1 MMNVNMTPAKKNFV
15 KLAQTEFGEGGVL
28 SRSDVFK
35 LSKETHNIGWPSW
48 FLRSPFKVGKGMFKL
63 PSIDGVLENENVVS
77 TATEISEK
85 SNMVS
90 LATNSTA
97 AMKTEEVSMAS
108 NVIEFPKNVSE
119 SYVPSRV
126 SEYVKFGHYND
137 VKTIKKSGKFY
148 PVFIT
153 GLSGNGKTM
162 MIEQVHAELKKELF
176 RVNITIETD
185 EDDLIGHYSLVDG
198 KTVWQDGPVVLAM
211 ERGAT
216 LLLDEVDLASN
227 KIMCLQPV
235 LEGNPLLIKKEGR
248 IVRPKEGFSV
258 MATANTK
265 GKGSEDGRF
274 IGTNILN
281 EAFLERFPITV
292 EQEYPSVSVEKKII
306 NKLMIS
312 LNCLDEEYAGKL
324 VDWADLI
331 RKTFYDG
338 GVDEIIATRR
348 LVHIVQAFSIFK
360 DRMKAIAMCVARF
373 DDQTKETF
381 MDLYSKLDDKVSMP
395 SEEGEDSESTEKEE
409 ENEDFRPF

>member
-1 MMNVNMTPAKKNFV
+1 MSYNAKQEKSINAFRSFVGNVESFTREDIMKFV
-15 KLAQTEFGEGGVL
+15 DSNANKELGVI
-28 SRSDVFK
+28 R
-35 LSKETHNIGWPSW
+35 PW
-48 FLRSPFKVGKGMFKL
+48 FLLDEIPKSERVDGRAYRFPTLNGMK
-63 PSIDGVLENENVVS
+63 P
-77 TATEISEK
+77 TASEE
-85 SNMVS
+85 SSMVS
-90 LATNSTA
+90 LATTSEA
-97 AMKTEEVSMAS
+97 VAKTEEISMAT
-108 NVIEFPKNVSE
+108 NVIEFPKNVTE
-119 SYVPSRV
+119 SYVPTRV
-126 SEYVKFGHYND
+126 GNYVKFGHYND
-137 VKTIKKSGKFY
+137 VKTIKKSGQFY
-148 PVFIT
+148 PVFVT

-162 MIEQVHAELKKELF
+162 MIEQVHAELRKELF

-185 EDDLIGHYSLVDG
+185 EDDLIGHYALVDG
-198 KTVWQDGPVVLAM
+198 KTVWQDGPVTMAM

-248 IVRPKEGFSV
+248 VVRPKEGFSV

-306 NKLMIS
+306 NKLMVS

-395 SEEGEDSESTEKEE
+395 SEEEGEDSKSTETEE

>member
-1 MMNVNMTPAKKNFV
+1 MMLNEKQEKSLDAFRSFV
-15 KLAQTEFGEGGVL
+15 GNEIFTRKDISRFTDETKTHKELGVI
-28 SRSDVFK
+28 R
-35 LSKETHNIGWPSW
+35 PW
-48 FLRSPFKVGKGMFKL
+48 FLVDVCEK
-63 PSIDGVLENENVVS
+63 IDRGEYRFPTVNGSSTETVDESNV
-77 TATEISEK
+77 
-85 SNMVS
+85 VS
-90 LATNSTA
+90 LATNV
-97 AMKTEEVSMAS
+97 AMKSEEVSMAT
-108 NVIEFPKNVSE
+108 NVIEFPNTDKE

-126 SEYVKFGHYND
+126 KEYVKFGHYGD
-137 VKTIKKSGKFY
+137 VKTIKKSGQFY

-185 EDDLIGHYSLVDG
+185 EDDLIGHYALVDG
-198 KTVWQDGPVVLAM
+198 RTVWQDGPVTMAM

-248 IVRPKEGFSV
+248 IVRPKEGFTV

-292 EQEYPSVSVEKKII
+292 EQEYPSVSVERKII
-306 NKLMIS
+306 IKLMES
-312 LNCLDEEYAGKL
+312 LGCEDSEFAGKL

-348 LVHIVQAFSIFK
+348 LVHIVQAFSIFN

-395 SEEGEDSESTEKEE
+395 SDEEENGDSESSETEEK
-409 ENEDFRPF
+409 NEDLRPF

>member
-1 MMNVNMTPAKKNFV
+1 MAT
-15 KLAQTEFGEGGVL
+15 TEKRQQIIQGLLRDFPDGEA
-28 SRSDVFK
+28 SRQELMDWATNCG
-35 LSKETHNIGWPSW
+35 LSKYAPSFVWQSENSVRRGVFRIPTLDENGNLVTLARPIPKAPVVETPMVE
-48 FLRSPFKVGKGMFKL
+48 SP
-63 PSIDGVLENENVVS
+63 
-77 TATEISEK
+77 
-85 SNMVS
+85 MV
-90 LATNSTA
+90 
-97 AMKTEEVSMAS
+97 S
-108 NVIEFPKNVSE
+108 NVIEFPKTETE
-119 SYVPSRV
+119 SYVPSKV
-126 SEYVKFGHYND
+126 NGYVKFGHYND
-137 VKTIKKSGKFY
+137 IKTIAKSGQFY
-148 PVFIT
+148 PIFIT

-162 MIEQVHAELKKELF
+162 MIEQVHAEIKKELF

-185 EDDLIGHYSLVDG
+185 EDDMIGHYALVDG
-198 KTVWQDGPVVLAM
+198 RTVWQDGPVTMAM

-248 IVRPKEGFSV
+248 IVRPAPGFTV

-281 EAFLERFPITV
+281 EAFLERFPVTV
-292 EQEYPSVSVEKKII
+292 EQEYPSVSVEKKIVI
-306 NKLMIS
+306 KLMEN
-312 LNCLDEEYAGKL
+312 LGCVDEEYAGKL

-348 LVHIVQAFSIFK
+348 LVHIVHAFAIFK

-373 DDQTKETF
+373 DDQTKEVF
-381 MDLYSKLDDKVSMP
+381 MDLYSKLDEKVSV
-395 SEEGEDSESTEKEE
+395 EENSDSEKSEWEAGKTDEI
-409 ENEDFRPF
+409 PW

>member
-1 MMNVNMTPAKKNFV
+1 MSNLTDKRTEIVE
-15 KLAQTEFGEGGVL
+15 KLEKVFPDREVTMKQLMEWAEGEG
-28 SRSDVFK
+28 
-35 LSKETHNIGWPSW
+35 LSKYAPAFIWEAEN
-48 FLRSPFKVGKGMFKL
+48 KVRR
-63 PSIDGVLENENVVS
+63 GVYRIPEINGNVATDTKVAFVPM
-77 TATEISEK
+77 ATEEEK
-85 SNMVS
+85 EVS
-90 LATNSTA
+90 LAT
-97 AMKTEEVSMAS
+97 
-108 NVIEFPKNVSE
+108 NVIEFPKNEME
-119 SYVPSRV
+119 SYVPAKV
-126 SEYVKFGHYND
+126 SNYVKFGHYSD
-137 VKTIKKSGKFY
+137 VKTIKKSGQFY

-185 EDDLIGHYSLVDG
+185 EDDLIGHYALIDG

-211 ERGAT
+211 ERGGT

-248 IVRPKEGFSV
+248 IVRPKAGFTV

-292 EQEYPSVSVEKKII
+292 EQEYPSITVEKKII
-306 NKLMIS
+306 NKLMTS
-312 LNCLDEEYAGKL
+312 LNCLDEEFSGKL

-348 LVHIVQAFSIFK
+348 LVHIVHAFSIFK

-395 SEEGEDSESTEKEE
+395 SDEEGETVLETAEAVEEE
-409 ENEDFRPF
+409 ENFKPF

>member
-1 MMNVNMTPAKKNFV
+1 MMNVNMTPARKKFV
-15 KLAQTEFGEGGVL
+15 EVAQAEFGEGGVL
-28 SRSDVFK
+28 SKQQVTDI
-35 LSKETHNIGWPSW
+35 KEKYSLGWPSW
-48 FLRSPFKVGKGMFKL
+48 FVRSPFKVDRGMYRL
-63 PSIDGVLENENVVS
+63 PTIDGSLDV
-77 TATEISEK
+77 ATVQSPTNTEDA
-85 SNMVS
+85 NMAS
-90 LATNSTA
+90 LATNVAAARIETA
-97 AMKTEEVSMAS
+97 EMVS
-108 NVIEFPKNVSE
+108 NVVEFPMNTE
-119 SYVPSRV
+119 SYVPAKV
-126 SEYVKFGHYND
+126 NGYVKFGHYAD
-137 VKTIKKSGKFY
+137 VKTIKKSGQFY
-148 PVFIT
+148 PIFIT

-185 EDDLIGHYSLVDG
+185 EDDLIGHYALVDG
-198 KTVWQDGPVVLAM
+198 RTVWQDGPVTMAM

-248 IVRPKEGFSV
+248 IVRPKAGFTV

-292 EQEYPSVSVEKKII
+292 EQEYPSIAVEKKII
-306 NKLMIS
+306 IKLMEN
-312 LNCLDEEYAGKL
+312 LGCVDEEYAAKL

-338 GVDEIIATRR
+338 GVDEIIAPRR
-348 LVHIVQAFSIFK
+348 LVHIIHAFAIFK

-373 DDQTKETF
+373 DDQTKDTF
-381 MDLYSKLDDKVSMP
+381 MDLYSKLDDKVSLP
-395 SEEGEDSESTEKEE
+395 SEETEVSESTETKEKEE
-409 ENEDFRPF
+409 DFNTPF

>member
-1 MMNVNMTPAKKNFV
+1 MNMKMTPAKKKFV
-15 KLAQTEFGEGGVL
+15 EIAQAEFGEGET
-28 SRSDVFK
+28 
-35 LSKETHNIGWPSW
+35 LSKEQVVDLKEKYSLGWPSW
-48 FLRSPFKVGKGMFKL
+48 FVRSPFKVDRGMYRL
-63 PSIDGVLENENVVS
+63 PTIDGSLDV
-77 TATEISEK
+77 ATVQSPTNTEDA
-85 SNMVS
+85 NMAS
-90 LATNSTA
+90 LATNVAAARIETA
-97 AMKTEEVSMAS
+97 EMVS
-108 NVIEFPKNVSE
+108 NVVEFPMNTE
-119 SYVPSRV
+119 SYVPAKV
-126 SEYVKFGHYND
+126 NGYVKFGHYAD
-137 VKTIKKSGKFY
+137 VKTIKKSGQFY
-148 PVFIT
+148 PIFIT

-185 EDDLIGHYSLVDG
+185 EDDLIGHYALVDG
-198 KTVWQDGPVVLAM
+198 RTVWQDGPVTMAM

-248 IVRPKEGFSV
+248 IVRPKAGFTV

-292 EQEYPSVSVEKKII
+292 EQEYPSIAVEKKII
-306 NKLMIS
+306 IKLMEN
-312 LNCLDEEYAGKL
+312 LGCVDEEYAAKL

-348 LVHIVQAFSIFK
+348 LVHIIHAFAIFK

-373 DDQTKETF
+373 DDQTKDTF
-381 MDLYSKLDDKVSMP
+381 MDLYSKLDDKVSLP
-395 SEEGEDSESTEKEE
+395 SEETEVLESTETEEKEE
-409 ENEDFRPF
+409 DFNTPF

>member
-1 MMNVNMTPAKKNFV
+1 MSNLTDKRTEIVE
-15 KLAQTEFGEGGVL
+15 KLEKVFPDREVTMKQLMEWAEGEG
-28 SRSDVFK
+28 
-35 LSKETHNIGWPSW
+35 LSKYAPSFIW
-48 FLRSPFKVGKGMFKL
+48 KSENKVRR
-63 PSIDGVLENENVVS
+63 GVFRIPEINGNVATDAKVAFVPM
-77 TATEISEK
+77 ATEEK
-85 SNMVS
+85 EVA
-90 LATNSTA
+90 LAT
-97 AMKTEEVSMAS
+97 
-108 NVIEFPKNVSE
+108 NVIEFPKNETE
-119 SYVPSRV
+119 SYVPAKV
-126 SEYVKFGHYND
+126 GNYVKFGHYGD
-137 VKTIKKSGKFY
+137 VKTIKKSGQFY

-185 EDDLIGHYSLVDG
+185 EDDLIGHYALIDG

-211 ERGAT
+211 ERGGT

-248 IVRPKEGFSV
+248 IVRPKAGFTV

-292 EQEYPSVSVEKKII
+292 EQEYPSVTVEKKII
-306 NKLMIS
+306 NKLMTS
-312 LNCLDEEYAGKL
+312 LNCLDEEFSAKL

-348 LVHIVQAFSIFK
+348 LVHIVHAFSIFK

-395 SEEGEDSESTEKEE
+395 SDETEEGEFSETTETVEEE
-409 ENEDFRPF
+409 ENFKPF

>member
-1 MMNVNMTPAKKNFV
+1 MSNLTEKRTEIVKGLEKVFPDREVTMNQLMEWAEK
-15 KLAQTEFGEGGVL
+15 EG
-28 SRSDVFK
+28 
-35 LSKETHNIGWPSW
+35 LSKYAPSFIWKSENKVRRGVFRIPEIGANVADA
-48 FLRSPFKVGKGMFKL
+48 KVAFVPM
-63 PSIDGVLENENVVS
+63 
-77 TATEISEK
+77 ATEEEK
-85 SNMVS
+85 EVS
-90 LATNSTA
+90 LAT
-97 AMKTEEVSMAS
+97 
-108 NVIEFPKNVSE
+108 NVIEFPKNVTE
-119 SYVPSRV
+119 SYVPAKV
-126 SEYVKFGHYND
+126 GNYVKFGHYND
-137 VKTIKKSGKFY
+137 VKTIKKSGQFY

-162 MIEQVHAELKKELF
+162 MIEQVHADLKKELF

-185 EDDLIGHYSLVDG
+185 EDDLIGHYALIDG
-198 KTVWQDGPVVLAM
+198 KTVWQDGPVVMAM

-248 IVRPKEGFSV
+248 IVRPKAGFSV

-292 EQEYPSVSVEKKII
+292 EQEYPSVSVERKII
-306 NKLMIS
+306 NKLMFS
-312 LNCLDEEYAGKL
+312 LGCLDEEFSGKL

-338 GVDEIIATRR
+338 GCDEIIATRR
-348 LVHIVQAFSIFK
+348 LVHIVHAFSIFK

-381 MDLYSKLDDKVSMP
+381 MDLYSKLDEKVSMP
-395 SEEGEDSESTEKEE
+395 SDETEEGEDSESTETEE
-409 ENEDFRPF
+409 ENEDFKPW

>member
-1 MMNVNMTPAKKNFV
+1 MMLNEKQEKSLDAFRSFV
-15 KLAQTEFGEGGVL
+15 GNEIFTRKDISRFTDETKTHKELGVI
-28 SRSDVFK
+28 R
-35 LSKETHNIGWPSW
+35 PW
-48 FLRSPFKVGKGMFKL
+48 FLVDVCEK
-63 PSIDGVLENENVVS
+63 IDRGEYRFPTVNGSSTETVDESNV
-77 TATEISEK
+77 
-85 SNMVS
+85 VS
-90 LATNSTA
+90 LATNV
-97 AMKTEEVSMAS
+97 AMKSEEVSMAS
-108 NVIEFPKNVSE
+108 NVIEFPKTEKE

-126 SEYVKFGHYND
+126 KEYVKFGHYGD
-137 VKTIKKSGKFY
+137 VKTIKKSGQFY

-185 EDDLIGHYSLVDG
+185 EDDLIGHYALVDG
-198 KTVWQDGPVVLAM
+198 RTVWQDGPVTMAM

-248 IVRPKEGFSV
+248 IVRPKTGFTV

-292 EQEYPSVSVEKKII
+292 EQEYPSVSVERKII
-306 NKLMIS
+306 IKLMES
-312 LNCLDEEYAGKL
+312 LGCEDSEFAGKL

-348 LVHIVQAFSIFK
+348 LVHIVQAFSIFN

-395 SEEGEDSESTEKEE
+395 SDEEENGDSESSETEEK
-409 ENEDFRPF
+409 NEDLRPF

>member
-1 MMNVNMTPAKKNFV
+1 MAT
-15 KLAQTEFGEGGVL
+15 TEKRQQIIQGLLRDFPDGEA
-28 SRSDVFK
+28 SRRELMDWAINCG
-35 LSKETHNIGWPSW
+35 LSKYAPSFVWSSENSVRRGVFRIPTLDESGNLVTLARPMPKAPVVETPMVESPNI
-48 FLRSPFKVGKGMFKL
+48 
-63 PSIDGVLENENVVS
+63 
-77 TATEISEK
+77 
-85 SNMVS
+85 
-90 LATNSTA
+90 
-97 AMKTEEVSMAS
+97 S
-108 NVIEFPKNVSE
+108 NVIEFPKTETE
-119 SYVPSRV
+119 SYVPSKV
-126 SEYVKFGHYND
+126 NGYVKFGHYND
-137 VKTIKKSGKFY
+137 IKTIAKSGQFY
-148 PVFIT
+148 PIFIT

-162 MIEQVHAELKKELF
+162 MIEQVHAEIKKELF

-185 EDDLIGHYSLVDG
+185 EDDMIGHYALVDG
-198 KTVWQDGPVVLAM
+198 RTVWQDGPVTMAM

-248 IVRPKEGFSV
+248 IVRPAPGFTV

-281 EAFLERFPITV
+281 EAFLERFPVTV
-292 EQEYPSVSVEKKII
+292 EQEYPSVSVEKKIVI
-306 NKLMIS
+306 KLMET
-312 LNCLDEEYAGKL
+312 LGCVDEEYAGKL

-348 LVHIVQAFSIFK
+348 LVHIVHAFAIFK

-373 DDQTKETF
+373 DDQTKEVF
-381 MDLYSKLDDKVSMP
+381 MDLYSKLDEKVSV
-395 SEEGEDSESTEKEE
+395 EENSDSEKSEWEAGKTDEI
-409 ENEDFRPF
+409 PW

>member
-1 MMNVNMTPAKKNFV
+1 MSNLTDKRTEIV
-15 KLAQTEFGEGGVL
+15 KGLEKVFPDREVTMKQLMEWAEGEG
-28 SRSDVFK
+28 
-35 LSKETHNIGWPSW
+35 LSKYAPSFIW
-48 FLRSPFKVGKGMFKL
+48 KSENKVRR
-63 PSIDGVLENENVVS
+63 GVFRIPEINGNV
-77 TATEISEK
+77 ATDAKVAFVPMVTEEEK
-85 SNMVS
+85 EVS
-90 LATNSTA
+90 LAT
-97 AMKTEEVSMAS
+97 
-108 NVIEFPKNVSE
+108 NVIEFPKNEME
-119 SYVPSRV
+119 SYVPAKV
-126 SEYVKFGHYND
+126 SNYVKFGHYSD
-137 VKTIKKSGKFY
+137 VKTIKKSGQFY

-185 EDDLIGHYSLVDG
+185 EDDLIGHYALIDG

-211 ERGAT
+211 ERGGT

-248 IVRPKEGFSV
+248 IVRPKAGFTV

-292 EQEYPSVSVEKKII
+292 EQEYPSVTVEKKII
-306 NKLMIS
+306 NKLMTS
-312 LNCLDEEYAGKL
+312 LNCLDEEFSGKL

-348 LVHIVQAFSIFK
+348 LVHIVHAFSIFK

-395 SEEGEDSESTEKEE
+395 SDEEGETVLETAEAVEEE
-409 ENEDFRPF
+409 ENFKPF

>member
-1 MMNVNMTPAKKNFV
+1 MSNLTEKRTEIV
-15 KLAQTEFGEGGVL
+15 KGLEKVFPDREVTMKQLMEWAEKEG
-28 SRSDVFK
+28 
-35 LSKETHNIGWPSW
+35 LSKYAPSFIWKSENKVRRGVFRIPEIGANVADA
-48 FLRSPFKVGKGMFKL
+48 KVAFVPM
-63 PSIDGVLENENVVS
+63 
-77 TATEISEK
+77 ATKEEK
-85 SNMVS
+85 EVS
-90 LATNSTA
+90 LAT
-97 AMKTEEVSMAS
+97 
-108 NVIEFPKNVSE
+108 NVIEFPKNETE
-119 SYVPSRV
+119 SYVPAKV
-126 SEYVKFGHYND
+126 GNYVKFGHYGD
-137 VKTIKKSGKFY
+137 VKTIKKSGQFY

-162 MIEQVHAELKKELF
+162 MIEQVHADLKKELF

-185 EDDLIGHYSLVDG
+185 EDDLIGHYALIDG

-248 IVRPKEGFSV
+248 IVRPKTGFTV

-292 EQEYPSVSVEKKII
+292 EQEYPSISVEKKII
-306 NKLMIS
+306 NKLMFS
-312 LNCLDEEYAGKL
+312 LGCLDEEFSGKL

-348 LVHIVQAFSIFK
+348 LVHIVHAFSIFK

-395 SEEGEDSESTEKEE
+395 SEDEEGETVLETAEAEE
-409 ENEDFRPF
+409 ETEDFKPF

>member
-1 MMNVNMTPAKKNFV
+1 MAT
-15 KLAQTEFGEGGVL
+15 TEKRQQIIQGLLRDFPDGEA
-28 SRSDVFK
+28 SRQELMDWATNCG
-35 LSKETHNIGWPSW
+35 LSKYAPSFVWQSENSVRRGIFRIPTLDESGNLVTLARPMPKAPVVETPMVESPNI
-48 FLRSPFKVGKGMFKL
+48 
-63 PSIDGVLENENVVS
+63 
-77 TATEISEK
+77 
-85 SNMVS
+85 
-90 LATNSTA
+90 
-97 AMKTEEVSMAS
+97 S
-108 NVIEFPKNVSE
+108 NVIEFPKTETE
-119 SYVPSRV
+119 SYVPSKV
-126 SEYVKFGHYND
+126 NGYVKFGHYND
-137 VKTIKKSGKFY
+137 IKTIAKSGQFY
-148 PVFIT
+148 PIFIT

-162 MIEQVHAELKKELF
+162 MIEQVHAEIKKELF

-185 EDDLIGHYSLVDG
+185 EDDMIGHYALVDG
-198 KTVWQDGPVVLAM
+198 RTVWQDGPVTMAM

-248 IVRPKEGFSV
+248 IVRPAPGFTV

-281 EAFLERFPITV
+281 EAFLERFPVTV
-292 EQEYPSVSVEKKII
+292 EQEYPSVSVEKKIVI
-306 NKLMIS
+306 KLMEN
-312 LNCLDEEYAGKL
+312 LGCVDEEYAGKL

-348 LVHIVQAFSIFK
+348 LVHIVHAFSIFK

-373 DDQTKETF
+373 DDQTKEVF
-381 MDLYSKLDDKVSMP
+381 MDLYSKLDEKVSV
-395 SEEGEDSESTEKEE
+395 EENSDSEKSEWEAGKTDEI
-409 ENEDFRPF
+409 PW

>member
-77 TATEISEK
+77 TATEISEE

-97 AMKTEEVSMAS
+97 AMKTEEISMAS
-108 NVIEFPKNVSE
+108 NVIEFPKNVTE
-119 SYVPSRV
+119 SYVPAKV
-126 SEYVKFGHYND
+126 SNYVKFGHYND

-274 IGTNILN
+274 IGPT
-281 EAFLERFPITV
+281 
-292 EQEYPSVSVEKKII
+292 S
-306 NKLMIS
+306 
-312 LNCLDEEYAGKL
+312 
-324 VDWADLI
+324 
-331 RKTFYDG
+331 
-338 GVDEIIATRR
+338 
-348 LVHIVQAFSIFK
+348 
-360 DRMKAIAMCVARF
+360 
-373 DDQTKETF
+373 
-381 MDLYSKLDDKVSMP
+381 
-395 SEEGEDSESTEKEE
+395 
-409 ENEDFRPF
+409 

>member
-1 MMNVNMTPAKKNFV
+1 MSMSDKQVESMSAFRSFV
-15 KLAQTEFGEGGVL
+15 GSEYFTRKDILKFTDETKTHKELGVI
-28 SRSDVFK
+28 R
-35 LSKETHNIGWPSW
+35 PW
-48 FLRSPFKVGKGMFKL
+48 FLCNL
-63 PSIDGVLENENVVS
+63 
-77 TATEISEK
+77 SEK
-85 SNMVS
+85 ISRGEWKFPELNGTSFTSFPEDASMVS
-90 LATNSTA
+90 LATHATA
-97 AMKTEEVSMAS
+97 VMETEKVSMAS
-108 NVIEFPKNVSE
+108 NVIEFPKNTSE
-119 SYVPSRV
+119 SYVPAKV
-126 SEYVKFGHYND
+126 NGYVKFGHFND
-137 VKTIKKSGKFY
+137 VKTIKKSGNFY

-185 EDDLIGHYSLVDG
+185 EDDLIGHYALLDG
-198 KTVWQDGPVVLAM
+198 RTVWQDGPVTMAM

-248 IVRPKEGFSV
+248 IVRPKAGFSV

-281 EAFLERFPITV
+281 EAFLERFPITM
-292 EQEYPSVSVEKKII
+292 EQEYPSMSVEKRIVI
-306 NKLMIS
+306 KLMES
-312 LNCLDEEYAGKL
+312 LGCVDEEFAGKL

-348 LVHIVQAFSIFK
+348 LVHIIHAFAIFK

-373 DDQTKETF
+373 DDQTKDTF
-381 MDLYSKLDDKVSMP
+381 MDLYSKLDDKVSLP
-395 SEEGEDSESTEKEE
+395 SEENETSETSEE
-409 ENEDFRPF
+409 TVDEETNQPF

>member
-1 MMNVNMTPAKKNFV
+1 MMNMKMTPAKKKFV
-15 KLAQTEFGEGGVL
+15 EIAQAEFGEGET
-28 SRSDVFK
+28 
-35 LSKETHNIGWPSW
+35 LSKEQVVDLKEKYSLGWPSW
-48 FLRSPFKVGKGMFKL
+48 FVRSPFKVDRGMYRL
-63 PSIDGVLENENVVS
+63 PTIDGSLDV
-77 TATEISEK
+77 ATVQSPTNTEDA
-85 SNMVS
+85 NMAS
-90 LATNSTA
+90 LATNVAAARIETA
-97 AMKTEEVSMAS
+97 EMVS
-108 NVIEFPKNVSE
+108 NVVEFPMNTE
-119 SYVPSRV
+119 SYVPAKV
-126 SEYVKFGHYND
+126 NGYVKFGHYAD
-137 VKTIKKSGKFY
+137 VKTIKKSGQFY
-148 PVFIT
+148 PIFIT

-185 EDDLIGHYSLVDG
+185 EDDLIGHYALVDG
-198 KTVWQDGPVVLAM
+198 RTVWQDGPVTLAM

-248 IVRPKEGFSV
+248 IVRPKAGFTV

-292 EQEYPSVSVEKKII
+292 EQEYPSIAVEKKII
-306 NKLMIS
+306 IKLMEN
-312 LNCLDEEYAGKL
+312 LGCVDEEYAAKL

-348 LVHIVQAFSIFK
+348 LVHIIHAFAIFK

-373 DDQTKETF
+373 DDQTKDTF
-381 MDLYSKLDDKVSMP
+381 MDLYSKLDDKVSLP
-395 SEEGEDSESTEKEE
+395 SEEIEVSESTETEEKEE
-409 ENEDFRPF
+409 DFNTPF

>member
-1 MMNVNMTPAKKNFV
+1 MMNLNDKQQKSLDAFRSFVENSEYFTRQDILNFTD
-15 KLAQTEFGEGGVL
+15 KTKTHK
-28 SRSDVFK
+28 K
-35 LSKETHNIGWPSW
+35 LSVIRPW
-48 FLRSPFKVGKGMFKL
+48 FLC
-63 PSIDGVLENENVVS
+63 D
-77 TATEISEK
+77 ISEK
-85 SNMVS
+85 VDRGVFKWPTNNSDISESTEDANMAS
-90 LATNSTA
+90 LATNVAAARIETA
-97 AMKTEEVSMAS
+97 EMVS
-108 NVIEFPKNVSE
+108 NVVEFPMNTE
-119 SYVPSRV
+119 SYVPAKV
-126 SEYVKFGHYND
+126 NGYVKFGHYAD
-137 VKTIKKSGKFY
+137 VKTIKKSGQFY
-148 PVFIT
+148 PIFIT

-185 EDDLIGHYSLVDG
+185 EDDLIGHYALVDG
-198 KTVWQDGPVVLAM
+198 RTVWQDGPVTMAM

-248 IVRPKEGFSV
+248 IVRPKAGFTV

-292 EQEYPSVSVEKKII
+292 EQEYPSIAVEKKII
-306 NKLMIS
+306 IKLMEN
-312 LNCLDEEYAGKL
+312 LGCVDEEYAAKL

-348 LVHIVQAFSIFK
+348 LVHIIHAFAIFK

-373 DDQTKETF
+373 DDQTKDTF
-381 MDLYSKLDDKVSMP
+381 MDLYSKLDDKVSLP
-395 SEEGEDSESTEKEE
+395 SEETEVSESTETEE
-409 ENEDFRPF
+409 QEEDYSSPF

>member
-1 MMNVNMTPAKKNFV
+1 MSNLTEKRTEIVKGLEKVFPDREVTMNQLMEQAEK
-15 KLAQTEFGEGGVL
+15 EG
-28 SRSDVFK
+28 
-35 LSKETHNIGWPSW
+35 LSKYAPSFIWKGENKVRRGVFRIPEIGANVADA
-48 FLRSPFKVGKGMFKL
+48 KVAFVPM
-63 PSIDGVLENENVVS
+63 
-77 TATEISEK
+77 ATEEEK
-85 SNMVS
+85 EVS
-90 LATNSTA
+90 LAT
-97 AMKTEEVSMAS
+97 
-108 NVIEFPKNVSE
+108 NVIEFPKNVTE
-119 SYVPSRV
+119 SYVPAKV
-126 SEYVKFGHYND
+126 GNYVKFGHYND
-137 VKTIKKSGKFY
+137 VKTIKKSGQFY

-162 MIEQVHAELKKELF
+162 MIEQVHADLKKELF

-185 EDDLIGHYSLVDG
+185 EDDLIGHYALIDG
-198 KTVWQDGPVVLAM
+198 KTVWQDGPVVMAM
-211 ERGAT
+211 ERGAS

-248 IVRPKEGFSV
+248 IVRPKTGFTV

-265 GKGSEDGRF
+265 GKGSEDVRF

-306 NKLMIS
+306 NKLMTS
-312 LNCLDEEYAGKL
+312 LSCLDEEYAGKL

-338 GVDEIIATRR
+338 GCDEIIATRR
-348 LVHIVQAFSIFK
+348 LVHIVHAFSIFK

-381 MDLYSKLDDKVSMP
+381 MDLYSKLDEKVSMP
-395 SEEGEDSESTEKEE
+395 SDETEEGEDSESTEIEE
-409 ENEDFRPF
+409 ETNQPF

>member
-1 MMNVNMTPAKKNFV
+1 MTPARKNFV
-15 KLAQTEFGEGGVL
+15 ELAQTEFGEGGVL

-48 FLRSPFKVGKGMFKL
+48 FLRSPYKIGKGMFKL
-63 PSIDGVLENENVVS
+63 PSPDGILDIEDTS
-77 TATEISEK
+77 EISEE
-85 SNMVS
+85 SSIVS

-97 AMKTEEVSMAS
+97 AMKTEEVSMAT
-108 NVIEFPKNVSE
+108 NVIEFPKTDKE

-126 SEYVKFGHYND
+126 NEYVKFGHYGD
-137 VKTIKKSGKFY
+137 VKTIKKSGQFY

-185 EDDLIGHYSLVDG
+185 EDDLIGHYALVDG
-198 KTVWQDGPVVLAM
+198 KTVWQDGPVTMAM

-227 KIMCLQPV
+227 KIMCLQAV

-248 IVRPKEGFSV
+248 IVRPKAGFTV

-281 EAFLERFPITV
+281 EAFLERFPIT
-292 EQEYPSVSVEKKII
+292 
-306 NKLMIS
+306 
-312 LNCLDEEYAGKL
+312 
-324 VDWADLI
+324 
-331 RKTFYDG
+331 
-338 GVDEIIATRR
+338 
-348 LVHIVQAFSIFK
+348 
-360 DRMKAIAMCVARF
+360 
-373 DDQTKETF
+373 
-381 MDLYSKLDDKVSMP
+381 
-395 SEEGEDSESTEKEE
+395 
-409 ENEDFRPF
+409 